1 MRAGVRL
8 RSREGD
14 LRSRSAI
21 SLQKHSALIINTFTS
36 FGTRVLARAQ
46 EQWLL
51 VAIGILRGGNGPLRC
66 PRLCSITIQYIH
78 SQGLARRRL

>member
-36 FGTRVLARAQ
+36 FGTRVLARAR

-51 VAIGILRGGNGPLRC
+51 VAIGTWSSSLPACAL
-66 PRLCSITIQYIH
+66 SIHTYTAKVWP
-78 SQGLARRRL
+78 GEDYNNDAL